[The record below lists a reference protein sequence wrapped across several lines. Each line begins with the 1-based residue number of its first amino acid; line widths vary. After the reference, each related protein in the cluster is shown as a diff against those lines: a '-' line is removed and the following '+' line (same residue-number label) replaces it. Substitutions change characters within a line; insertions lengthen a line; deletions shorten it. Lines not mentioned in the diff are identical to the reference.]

1 MKGASAES
9 LDRLRAHMAR
19 NDWVASR
26 AELLAL
32 GHSAPLI
39 DGWLRSGRLV
49 PLLHGVYGYGRDIET
64 PRSAWRAA
72 LLASGP
78 GSALAGRSACE
89 AWGLVRTSQRIPPQ
103 IRIASAERRAS
114 RLSGR
119 SAALCRTRIR
129 VVRRGLE
136 PDDLRKL
143 QGLVVMSPPM
153 AVVDLASHADST
165 SVRFAFLEACR
176 LGHFGRDDVEA
187 CFRRI
192 EGRRGAAKVR
202 PLLRL
207 WVPELGRT
215 RSVLEGLF
223 LLAWLARDP
232 RVPRI
237 NTCVCGYEVDCLW
250 PDRRLIVELDGRG
263 YHDDPLARARD
274 SERDRVL
281 RAEGFH
287 VARFSYRR
295 VRDTP
300 DEVVAEVARLLNQ
313 P

>member
-1 MKGASAES
+1 MTGASAEN

-26 AELLAL
+26 AQLLAL

-49 PLLHGVYGYGRDIET
+49 PLLRGVYGYGRDIET

-103 IRIASAERRAS
+103 IRIASAGRRAS

-119 SAALCRTRIR
+119 SASLARTRIQVAGR
-129 VVRRGLE
+129 Q
-136 PDDLRKL
+136 LRPGDVHSF
-143 QGLVVMSPPM
+143 QGLAVMSPPM

-176 LGHFGRDDVEA
+176 LGHFGRNDVEA
-187 CFRRI
+187 WFRRI
-192 EGRRGAAKVR
+192 EGRRGASKVR

-207 WVPELGRT
+207 WVPELART

-223 LLAWLARDP
+223 LLAWVARDP

-237 NTCVCGYEVDCLW
+237 NTSLCGFEVDCLW
-250 PDRRLIVELDGRG
+250 PEQRLIVELDGRG

-281 RAEGFH
+281 CGEGFR
-287 VARFSYRR
+287 VARFSYRQ
-295 VRDTP
+295 VRNAP
-300 DEVVAEVARLLNQ
+300 DEVVAEVARLLDQ